1 MRFPFTFQNHMKH
14 CAHKVTFE
22 EDKLFQ
28 YYEAIL
34 LESKPK

>member
-1 MRFPFTFQNHMKH
+1 MQHRDKLVQLTPS
-14 CAHKVTFE
+14 TFE